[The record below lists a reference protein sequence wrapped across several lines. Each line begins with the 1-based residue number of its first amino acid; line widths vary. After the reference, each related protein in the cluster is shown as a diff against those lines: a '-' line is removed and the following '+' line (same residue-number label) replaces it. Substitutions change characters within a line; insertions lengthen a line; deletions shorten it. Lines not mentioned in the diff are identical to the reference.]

1 MKKEAFTMLET
12 IIVLILSVVIITF
25 SFPNLMRSRQVVAE
39 HEFWNDFRQ
48 SWQAAQ
54 VRSKTKHIETMV
66 TFDPVS
72 YQIEFDWRDQQKLV
86 KGKLDIPE
94 TILVRKFDDFKMHEN
109 GYTKPRTQYFQSSI
123 NWRRYL
129 MRIQLAWGGYRIEEK

>member
-1 MKKEAFTMLET
+1 MKKDAFTMLEA
-12 IIVLILSVVIITF
+12 IIILILTAIIITF
-25 SFPNLMRSRQVVAE
+25 SFPNLTRSRQVVVE

-72 YQIEFDWRDQQKLV
+72 YQIEFDWREQRKLV
-86 KGKLDIPE
+86 KDKLDIPE
-94 TILVRKFDDFKMHEN
+94 TILVRKFDDFKIHEN
-109 GYTKPRTQYFQSSI
+109 GYTKPRTQEFQSSI
-123 NWRRYL
+123 NGRKYL